1 MRRGEKMLFAGGCAV
16 AVLLLWLI
24 WREHD
29 RLEAAR
35 ERLRL
40 QHERNHAL
48 RADME
53 KWQKALEKHQPAR
66 ATAVKAPRA
75 ATVAT
80 PAHVAPHAPKRAAT
94 RPWLTRL
101 FAESPY
107 LHRLYL
113 EAHRSELEFEHA
125 LTLAS
130 LGLTAEERADVMG
143 ILARD
148 MERRTDIAA
157 AARGGDLGS
166 ANTSIRELHLQQERE
181 TAEALR
187 ALLGERYEGWH
198 ESRGS
203 RIPFVTDVAMHLHR
217 TSTPVTLA
225 QSKALTDLALT
236 SISGRREGANF
247 ILPTEAD
254 YAAFAE
260 ETGRMLVPE
269 QSAVVRGLVEQLSA
283 QRQLDQLRST
293 KRK

>member
-1 MRRGEKMLFAGGCAV
+1 MKPGGKILFAAGCAV

-24 WREHD
+24 WREYD
-29 RLEAAR
+29 RLEVAC
-35 ERLRL
+35 ERLRI
-40 QHERNHAL
+40 QHERSQAL

-53 KWQKALEKHQPAR
+53 KWQTALDKHQPAR
-66 ATAVKAPRA
+66 AAA
-75 ATVAT
+75 ATAPKSATVVTPT
-80 PAHVAPHAPKRAAT
+80 PAMPPAPKRAAT

-101 FAESPY
+101 FAESPN

-113 EAHRSELEFEHA
+113 EAYRSELEFEHA

-130 LGLTAEERADVMG
+130 LGLTAEERADVIG

-166 ANTSIRELHLQQERE
+166 ANTSIRALHDQREQE
-181 TAEALR
+181 TAAALR
-187 ALLGERYEGWH
+187 ALLGERYEAWQEG
-198 ESRGS
+198 RGS
-203 RIPFVTDVAMHLHR
+203 RIPFVSDAAMHLHR
-217 TSTPVTLA
+217 TSTPLTLA
-225 QSKALTDLALT
+225 QSKALTELALT
-236 SISGRREGANF
+236 SISGRREGRNL

-254 YAAFAE
+254 YAVFAE
-260 ETGRMLVPE
+260 EASRVLSSE
-269 QSAVVRGLVEQLSA
+269 QSAVVRGLIEQLSA